1 MKRIKSRV
9 WIDSQRQT
17 ANLQHWGCQCARAM
31 FAQAFGVPDDI
42 APIGTVQR
50 HLNKALKASFINS
63 CAVFHMANG

>member
-1 MKRIKSRV
+1 
-9 WIDSQRQT
+9 
-17 ANLQHWGCQCARAM
+17 M

-63 CAVFHMANG
+63 CAVFHMVNG